1 MKAISTALAGLVLFG
16 TAEHAGAQTVPAPTE
31 HITVSSLLNQG
42 YDLAGT
48 LSPPTGGAGLL
59 LRKGAQIHFCY
70 AVETPQSKTVAT
82 QYCKPVE

>member
-1 MKAISTALAGLVLFG
+1 MKAISIALAGLLLFG
-16 TAEHAGAQTVPAPTE
+16 AAEQAGAQTIAAPAE

-48 LSPPTGGAGLL
+48 LSPPRGGAGLL
-59 LRKGAQIHFCY
+59 LRKGAQIYFCY
-70 AVETPQSKTVAT
+70 AVETPQSKTLAT